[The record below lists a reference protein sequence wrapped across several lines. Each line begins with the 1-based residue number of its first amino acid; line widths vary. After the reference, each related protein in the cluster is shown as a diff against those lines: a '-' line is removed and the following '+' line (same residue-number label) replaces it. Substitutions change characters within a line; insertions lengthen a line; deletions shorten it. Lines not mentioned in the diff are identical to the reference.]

1 MTRETATATAKA
13 HIAARKTADLIRDF
27 ELTEAMPMTAELPIV
42 RGWIMD
48 ELESRNPNAF
58 WAWIDSNNDSPRA
71 FF

>member
-1 MTRETATATAKA
+1 
-13 HIAARKTADLIRDF
+13 
-27 ELTEAMPMTAELPIV
+27 MTAELLIV

-58 WAWIDSNNDSPRA
+58 WAWIDSNNESPRA